1 MRVKQFIAWMLL
13 AVYLLAVGG
22 SATLSL
28 SCKCVAMQARSSHS
42 LHTCSCCCEHEQ
54 IDCKALHGWDVSVAE
69 IAAHAKFKAP
79 CCGNHHSTEIDLY
92 TGNSS
97 EGERHTRLLIF
108 DLPAIFISESVD
120 IVAMTLPCEQLAH
133 RTIPDLLQAHTRSA
147 GLRAPPVSA

>member
-1 MRVKQFIAWMLL
+1 MRVKQFIAWILL
-13 AVYLLAVGG
+13 TVYLLAVGG

-28 SCKCVAMQARSSHS
+28 SCKCVAMQARSNHS
-42 LHTCSCCCEHEQ
+42 THICSCCCEHEQ
-54 IDCKALHGWDVSVAE
+54 IDCKALYEWEVSEAE
-69 IAAHAKFKAP
+69 TAAHARFKAP

-97 EGERHTRLLIF
+97 ESERQIRLLVL
-108 DLPAIFISESVD
+108 DLPAIFISESAD
-120 IVAMTLPCEQLAH
+120 IVVATLSCEQLAQ